1 MKIAETGFWSGS
13 DTDKHHA
20 FDTSLA
26 NALTK
31 LFKGYSVIDLGCGQ
45 GKYVETFVENGILAN
60 GIDGNP
66 EADRHDYCATW
77 DLTVPIP
84 EEIIEFDKKFA
95 NHVNNGLCVLSL
107 EVGEHIPKDLAPN
120 FIANIKAH
128 EPKIIVLSWA
138 IPGQGGDGHVNELPN
153 EEVIKMF
160 SEYEYDAETSQH
172 LRNAATLW
180 WFKNTI
186 MVFKSSQQA
195 HNKG

>member
-1 MKIAETGFWSGS
+1 MKIAETGFWQGN

-20 FDTSLA
+20 FDTALA
-26 NALTK
+26 NELSV
-31 LFKGYSVIDLGCGQ
+31 LFKDKSVIDYGCGQ
-45 GKYVETFVENGILAN
+45 GKYVELFNNKDIIAIGY
-60 GIDGNP
+60 DGNP
-66 EADRHDYCATW
+66 DTENIKDCQRQ
-77 DLTVPIP
+77 DLTKNFYPSP
-84 EEIIEFDKKFA
+84 LFDS
-95 NHVNNGLCVLSL
+95 VLSL
-107 EVGEHIPKDLAPN
+107 EVGEHIPKELTAKYIVNLKRVKP
-120 FIANIKAH
+120 
-128 EPKIIVLSWA
+128 ELIVLSWA

-186 MVFKSSQQA
+186 MVFKSSRQA